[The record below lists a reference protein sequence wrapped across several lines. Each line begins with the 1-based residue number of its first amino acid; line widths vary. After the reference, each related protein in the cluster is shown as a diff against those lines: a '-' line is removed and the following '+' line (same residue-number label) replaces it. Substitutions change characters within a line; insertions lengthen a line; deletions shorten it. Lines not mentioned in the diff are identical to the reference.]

1 MIKTSNDKHV
11 IVNKTNM
18 KQAKQQA
25 QNIAQD
31 LLDFIE
37 ASPTPFHATQ
47 NLLDFFVK
55 AGFEVLDEGL
65 PWKITNNTA
74 YVLTRNDSSIIAFR
88 TGDDL
93 TQGINMLGAHTDSPC
108 LRIKP
113 NADINKHG
121 YTQLGVEVYGGA
133 LLHPWFDRD
142 LSIAGRVSG
151 VNKDGSLFH
160 EIIDFKKAIA
170 TIPNLAIHLDRD
182 ANTNKSVNK
191 QTDLPIILGHELEGD
206 FKSVL
211 LQKCSDNAK
220 SVLDYELSC
229 YDTQAPGFVGLNDEF
244 ICSAR
249 LDNLLSTYIGAR
261 ALLDTQGSKQ
271 AALFISTDH
280 EEVGSASACGA
291 QGPFLKSV
299 LERLTTNANELTQVV
314 TRSSMISCDNAHGIH
329 PNYADKHDQN
339 HGPILNQ
346 GPVIKINNNQRYA
359 SNSISSAKFKHLCNE
374 IGVPTQN
381 FVVRSDMGCGSTIG
395 PITATELGIETLDI
409 GAPQWAM
416 HSIRETAGSADC
428 DYLHRALCAFIS

>member
-1 MIKTSNDKHV
+1 MTKDIANDL
-11 IVNKTNM
+11 I
-18 KQAKQQA
+18 
-25 QNIAQD
+25 
-31 LLDFIE
+31 DFI
-37 ASPTPFHATQ
+37 AKSPTPFHATK
-47 NLLDFFVK
+47 NLVDLFSK
-55 AGFEVLDEGL
+55 KGYIHLDEGQEWSIK
-65 PWKITNNTA
+65 PKTG
-74 YVLTRNDSSIIAFR
+74 YVVTRNDSSIIAFQ

-93 TQGINMLGAHTDSPC
+93 NQGINMIGAHTDSPC

-113 NADINKHG
+113 NPDIKKHS

-133 LLHPWFDRD
+133 LLHPWMDRD

-160 EIIDFKKAIA
+160 DIIDFEKAVA

-182 ANTNKSVNK
+182 ANKNKTINPQTN
-191 QTDLPIILGHELEGD
+191 LPILLGQNLDQD
-206 FKSVL
+206 FKTLLLKYCNDQAESVL
-211 LQKCSDNAK
+211 EF
-220 SVLDYELSC
+220 ELSC
-229 YDTQAPGFVGLNDEF
+229 YDTQRPSLVGLNDEF
-244 ICSAR
+244 VCAAR
-249 LDNLLSTYIGAR
+249 LDNLLSSYIGAR
-261 ALLDTQGSKQ
+261 ALLDNNAPEK
-271 AALFISTDH
+271 AALFIATDH

-299 LERLTTNANELTQVV
+299 LERLTSNAGALTQVI

-346 GPVIKINNNQRYA
+346 GLVIKINNNQRYA
-359 SNSISSAKFKHLCNE
+359 SNSISSAKFKQVCE
-374 IGVPTQN
+374 KQGIPTQT

-416 HSIRETAGSADC
+416 HSIRETAGRQDC
-428 DYLHRALCAFIS
+428 DYLYRALLAYIS

>member
-1 MIKTSNDKHV
+1 M
-11 IVNKTNM
+11 TNM
-18 KQAKQQA
+18 TD
-25 QNIAQD
+25 NSNPIAQD
-31 LLDFIE
+31 LLNYIE
-37 ASPTPFHATQ
+37 RSPTPFHATK
-47 NLLDFFVK
+47 NLVSLFTEN
-55 AGFEVLDEGL
+55 GFILLDEGAS
-65 PWKITNNTA
+65 WSISKNNA
-74 YVLTRNDSSIIAFR
+74 YVVTRNDSSIIAFR
-88 TGDDL
+88 TGNDL

-160 EIIDFKKAIA
+160 DIIDFKKAVAI
-170 TIPNLAIHLDRD
+170 IPNLAIHLDRD
-182 ANTNKSVNK
+182 ANSKKTINAQTN
-191 QTDLPIILGHELEGD
+191 LPIIIGHELADD
-206 FKSVL
+206 FKSTL
-211 LQKCSDNAK
+211 LGYCNNNAET
-220 SVLDYELSC
+220 VLDYELSC
-229 YDTQAPGFVGLNDEF
+229 YDTQTPGFVGLHDEF
-244 ICSAR
+244 ISSAR
-249 LDNLLSTYIGAR
+249 LDNLLSTYIAAR
-261 ALLDTQGSKQ
+261 AILDSTNSSQ
-271 AALFISTDH
+271 ASLFIATDH

-299 LERLTTNANELTQVV
+299 LERLTNSAGELTQVI

-339 HGPILNQ
+339 HGPLLNQ
-346 GPVIKINNNQRYA
+346 GPVIKVNNNQRYA
-359 SNSISSAKFKHLCNE
+359 TNSISSAKFKQLCQKNS
-374 IGVPTQN
+374 IPTQT

-416 HSIRETAGSADC
+416 HSIRETAGAKDC
-428 DYLHRALCAFIS
+428 VYLYKALHAFVN